1 MLESVVKLIRL
12 AMSALVALAL
22 ASCATKPPEPVVDF
36 APDYNFSQP
45 KTVGFYAMSGEVT
58 GNNPTELTDFQRDR
72 IDAAL
77 RSALEARGFV
87 FVDKTADADLLLSW
101 HLNLMDKTDVKTYN
115 NPSYGASVGYS
126 RYNRYAMYS
135 CYNCMNQTD
144 VRVTEYTQGTFIID
158 MIDPVENASVW
169 RSVTQSKLKEETIR
183 DQAALDSAAVRVLAG
198 FPPGAASP
206 AP

>member
-1 MLESVVKLIRL
+1 VKLIRHTAATLMLL
-12 AMSALVALAL
+12 AVAA
-22 ASCATKPPEPVVDF
+22 CATKPPEPVVDF
-36 APDYNFSQP
+36 APDYDFGQS
-45 KTVGFYAMSGEVT
+45 KTIGFYALSGEIT

-77 RSALEARGFV
+77 KAALEAKGFT

-115 NPSYGASVGYS
+115 SPSYGATVGYS
-126 RYNRYAMYS
+126 RYNRYAMYN

-144 VRVTEYTQGTFIID
+144 VRVSEYTQGTFIID
-158 MIDPVENASVW
+158 MIDPDENASIW

-183 DQAALDSAAVRVLAG
+183 DQAALDSAAVRVLAA
-198 FPPGAASP
+198 FPAAGQ
-206 AP
+206 

>member
-1 MLESVVKLIRL
+1 MKLIRHTAATVMLL
-12 AMSALVALAL
+12 AVAA
-22 ASCATKPPEPVVDF
+22 CATKPPEPVVDF
-36 APDYNFSQP
+36 APDYDFGQS
-45 KTVGFYAMSGEVT
+45 KTIGFYALSGEVT

-77 RSALEARGFV
+77 KAALEAKGFT

-115 NPSYGASVGYS
+115 SPSYGATVGYS
-126 RYNRYAMYS
+126 RYNRYAMYN

-144 VRVTEYTQGTFIID
+144 VRVSEYTQGTFIID
-158 MIDPVENASVW
+158 MIDPDENASIW

-183 DQAALDSAAVRVLAG
+183 DQAALDSAAVRVLAA
-198 FPPGAASP
+198 FPAAGQ
-206 AP
+206 